1 MTLHHTAV
9 VTCSSPPGVQPV
21 GTPAVLGPCTA
32 STQPPAAL
40 SLPSHPYRLHSL
52 QDGKQPGSP
61 CAVGQG
67 CARHPQT
74 ARPGS
79 RSPAAKEKGRRT
91 AERCRNSAV
100 ICRGSDQPPPRAR
113 GQPARRRMDLEGLGS
128 HGTCCPQPHRLFLAV
143 PCSKHPGRTPTLHC
157 RHGPP
162 SSRNVKG
169 KGACCNSAR
178 LELSLVQNSK
188 ARQKR
193 QDKTGPVR
201 RVSEGKVRKAAGRA
215 ELRTRTVHPHCAP
228 ASPPQRRDRHSGRGL
243 FAKQS
248 GGSPRDRRFEMEQT
262 QLHPRVYLTARS
274 FNQPESG
281 AKPRDS
287 CLEHQERFKKL
298 CFTSAAEIKGADRS
312 KVRKAG
318 ARQASSF
325 G

>member
-1 MTLHHTAV
+1 MLQGRAAPGTRKLPGQAAAAPLQGKRATGQRNAAGTAR
-9 VTCSSPPGVQPV
+9 
-21 GTPAVLGPCTA
+21 
-32 STQPPAAL
+32 L
-40 SLPSHPYRLHSL
+40 SAEGQTSHPLVPL
-52 QDGKQPGSP
+52 GS
-61 CAVGQG
+61 Q
-67 CARHPQT
+67 
-74 ARPGS
+74 
-79 RSPAAKEKGRRT
+79 
-91 AERCRNSAV
+91 
-100 ICRGSDQPPPRAR
+100 RG
-113 GQPARRRMDLEGLGS
+113 GGWTWEEGLGS
-128 HGTCCPQPHRLFLAV
+128 HGTCCPQPPRLFLAV
-143 PCSKHPGRTPTLHC
+143 PCSKRPGTTPTLHC

-188 ARQKR
+188 AQQKR
-193 QDKTGPVR
+193 QGKTGPVR

-228 ASPPQRRDRHSGRGL
+228 ASPPQRRDQHSGRGL

-248 GGSPRDRRFEMEQT
+248 GGSPPDRRFEMEQT
-262 QLHPRVYLTARS
+262 QLHPRVYLIARS